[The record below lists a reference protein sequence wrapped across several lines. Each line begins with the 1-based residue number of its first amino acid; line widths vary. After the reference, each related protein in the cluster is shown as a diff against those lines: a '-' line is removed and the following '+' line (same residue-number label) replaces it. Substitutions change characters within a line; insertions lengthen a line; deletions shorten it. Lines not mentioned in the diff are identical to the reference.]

1 MSQDTTAAEG
11 TASVQVDNARFQ
23 RVLEALTLVA
33 LQNFEA
39 SRQHLG
45 VQGEDAFGELEG
57 VLEIFVRELE
67 QATQEAED
75 AKQRANRLIAEQ
87 AKAIQALST
96 PIIEVW
102 EDILTLPVVGTLD
115 EARANDM
122 TERLLRKVV
131 DLRARCV
138 IIDLTGVDVVDTQIA
153 SQLVKMTASAR
164 LLGSH
169 CVITG
174 IGPNVAITLA
184 GLGLDFGDVPT
195 MRNLKAGLQHCI
207 EYLDG

>member
-1 MSQDTTAAEG
+1 MSDDDTKLMQIEE
-11 TASVQVDNARFQ
+11 SRFR

-33 LQNFEA
+33 LQNFEE

-45 VQGEDAFGELEG
+45 VRAEDSFGELEG
-57 VLEIFVRELE
+57 VLSIFVREYE
-67 QATQEAED
+67 TATDEARRATEE
-75 AKQRANRLIAEQ
+75 AKRLIAEQ
-87 AKAIQALST
+87 AKAIRALST

-102 EDILTLPVVGTLD
+102 DDILTLPVVGSLD
-115 EARANDM
+115 EARATEM
-122 TERLLRKVV
+122 TERLLQHVV
-131 DLRARCV
+131 SLRSRCV
-138 IIDLTGVDVVDTQIA
+138 IIDLTGVDFVDTLIA

-174 IGPNVAITLA
+174 IGPAVAITLA

-207 EYLDG
+207 EFLKGASV